1 MVLARRLVAGVLLAA
16 AGATTGV
23 AAGAT
28 PVAAAPSGSGTSA
41 SALYKDVLATTRSWS
56 VHYASNSTQSK
67 QTLVERGDAG
77 PASGS
82 QTVLMG
88 KGSISILVIGG
99 ISYVKGNVSGLQSLA
114 GLSASQAAE
123 TTGQWIEF
131 STDNSA
137 FAPVVAGVRSQDVA
151 KELALKAPL
160 SRGPGRML
168 DGDAVDAIDG
178 TQTFG
183 RKTQHVVLY
192 VRAHGSHFPVEEDSV
207 NAKGKSTAAEHI
219 TYSRWGRR
227 CGPRPPWRP
236 SPSGPSA
243 PFDRWP
249 TPDRPAGVGRWDLS
263 PTWLSRRSPRH
274 RAGPPGE

>member
-16 AGATTGV
+16 AGATGM

-41 SALYKDVLATTRSWS
+41 SALYKDALATTRSWS

-114 GLSASQAAE
+114 GLGASQAAE

-160 SRGPGRML
+160 SRGPSRML

-183 RKTQHVVLY
+183 RKSEHVVLY
-192 VRAHGSHFPVEEDSV
+192 VHAHGSHFPVEEDSV

-219 TYSRWGRR
+219 TYSRWGEKVRPEAPMATVSL
-227 CGPRPPWRP
+227 GPI
-236 SPSGPSA
+236 SA
-243 PFDRWP
+243 
-249 TPDRPAGVGRWDLS
+249 V
-263 PTWLSRRSPRH
+263 
-274 RAGPPGE
+274 